1 MCQWPLVVVS
11 KFVTATNLHATA
23 YQTYK
28 DEMLAQLDLER
39 AKEQAHKKAEKE
51 RDEIRRRVE
60 DLQGKSRLAEK
71 EAIIAARKA
80 NEPLTK
86 VLRLGGALT
95 KTVIDEVTDVAE
107 DVVVALTPNWVLQQR
122 QHRHYL

>member
-1 MCQWPLVVVS
+1 
-11 KFVTATNLHATA
+11 
-23 YQTYK
+23 
-28 DEMLAQLDLER
+28 MLAQLDLER

-51 RDEIRRRVE
+51 RDEIRRRVD

-71 EAIIAARKA
+71 EAIITARKA

-95 KTVIDEVTDVAE
+95 KTVITEVTDVTE